1 MLDSKTTAMRLYT
14 RKQFLRMG
22 AAASAGALLGPRN
35 SGVPVE
41 GQDEPRPGSRAAQ
54 ARSASQPSFEL
65 VRQGDPRW
73 AELRNGYNKRI
84 LKSPQLIALCSS
96 TKDVAAAI
104 AHAREHRLAVAIR
117 SGGHSMEGF
126 SSNDGGMVIH
136 LGNVNGVEL
145 RGDQT
150 VKAGPGCTLAHLYD
164 ELLPKRRLVPAGSCG
179 TVGIGGLTTG
189 GGYGLF
195 SRKYGLTCDHLLE
208 ATVVDGQGVVRST
221 RDDPELLWA
230 LRGGGAGN
238 FAVVTEMI
246 FRTHPSPPA
255 MQAHHFKSRGL
266 DARRAVKI
274 LEAWFSFAQQLPVS
288 CFSAYV
294 LNGSTLNVLVTNFE
308 HHNDALERL
317 LTGFAAFVDQRRAGK
332 PGDLAASLRHYYGS
346 LVPLYFKNAS
356 AGFYRDFSDIRDCIV
371 EVLEKCLQ
379 APGMIYQVN
388 TMGGNISNPDFEA
401 VSCYPHR
408 SYKFLSELQ
417 AYWQAPA
424 REGHLT
430 SAFREIQELFWMNG
444 VRAQYVNYCSLD
456 FKDWEQAYYGNN
468 YARLQ
473 AVKKKYDPGNVIRHP
488 QSLH

>member
-1 MLDSKTTAMRLYT
+1 MQLYT
-14 RKQFLRMG
+14 RKQFLRLG
-22 AAASAGALLGPRN
+22 AAAGAGALLSSRN
-35 SGVPVE
+35 STFL
-41 GQDEPRPGSRAAQ
+41 GQGQNALPPGTHAAQ
-54 ARSASQPSFEL
+54 APSASQPSFEI
-65 VRQGDPRW
+65 VRQEDPRW
-73 AELRNGYNKRI
+73 AELRKVYNKRI
-84 LKSPQLIALCSS
+84 LKTPQVIAPCSS

-136 LGNVNGVEL
+136 LGNMNSVEL

-150 VKAGPGCTLAHLYD
+150 VKVGPGCTLAHLYD

-208 ATVVDGQGVVRST
+208 ATVVDGQGVVRAT

-230 LRGGGAGN
+230 IRGGGAGN

-246 FRTHPSPPA
+246 FRTHLSPPT

-266 DARRAVKI
+266 DARRAAKI
-274 LEAWFSFAQQLPVS
+274 LEAWFSFAQQLPIS

-308 HHNDALERL
+308 YHSDALERL
-317 LTGFAAFVDQRRAGK
+317 LTEFAAFTDQRRTGK

-356 AGFYRDFSDIRDCIV
+356 AGFYQDFSNIRDCIV
-371 EVLEKCLQ
+371 EVLERCLQ

-408 SYKFLSELQ
+408 GYKFLSELQ
-417 AYWQAPA
+417 AYWQNPA
-424 REGHLT
+424 KEGQMT
-430 SAFREIQELFWMNG
+430 AAFREIQDLFWKNG
-444 VRAQYVNYCSLD
+444 VRAQYINYCSLD
-456 FKDWEQAYYGNN
+456 FKNWEQAYYGNN
-468 YARLQ
+468 YSRLQ
-473 AVKKKYDPGNVIRHP
+473 AVKKKYDPGNVIHHP
-488 QSLH
+488 QSVH